1 MHRFF
6 IEGLLSAEI
15 RITGQDAIHIQRVL
29 RLQSGD
35 FVVVVDPKGATGLA
49 QIKKL
54 EDKNI
59 LLSLQETL
67 AEERESPVRVYLA
80 QGLPKSDKMDLI
92 VQKAV
97 ELGASAVIPLETA
110 QCVVQY
116 EAGKKKAK
124 QERWQKIAMEAAK
137 QSKRSHIPQVKEI
150 QSLSDCLSSMPEDVY
165 KIMLYEGRNPQ
176 GIKQILQRQRAK
188 EVLLLVGP
196 EGGFSAS
203 EVELC
208 QRHGVHV
215 VSMGPRILRTETAG
229 LAGIAIVMY
238 EYGDLGG

>member
-1 MHRFF
+1 MIRFDNVSKSYGNQLILKNLTF
-6 IEGLLSAEI
+6 ELEEGEL
-15 RITGQDAIHIQRVL
+15 DADYIVN
-29 RLQSGD
+29 D
-35 FVVVVDPKGATGLA
+35 F
-49 QIKKL
+49 
-54 EDKNI
+54 
-59 LLSLQETL
+59 
-67 AEERESPVRVYLA
+67 ESV
-80 QGLPKSDKMDLI
+80 